1 MLVTHRE
8 VFIEGLNEDGKAVV
22 SSGIQ
27 ASEIV
32 VKAGVNSLSEN
43 DKVVVLQDAAA
54 TNVGAIM

>member
-1 MLVTHRE
+1 
-8 VFIEGLNEDGKAVV
+8 VV